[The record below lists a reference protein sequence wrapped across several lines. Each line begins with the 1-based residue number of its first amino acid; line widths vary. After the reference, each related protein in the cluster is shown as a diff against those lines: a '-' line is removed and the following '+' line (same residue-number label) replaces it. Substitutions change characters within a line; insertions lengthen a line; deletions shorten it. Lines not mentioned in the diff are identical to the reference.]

1 MTLSPTICRDPGQL
15 FCIWSSVTA
24 VDVISWTL
32 GGVHLMTRADRC
44 LRKIATACQRQCS
57 SPATFRGA
65 TIVGEQEAGAGEQ
78 SLTFWLD
85 SRHVCWVD
93 SPEASHSLKLSWISD
108 TDICR
113 KLKDTGQAL

>member
-1 MTLSPTICRDPGQL
+1 M
-15 FCIWSSVTA
+15 TA

-78 SLTFWLD
+78 SLTFWLG
-85 SRHVCWVD
+85 SETRMLGRQ
-93 SPEASHSLKLSWISD
+93 PRGLTLAQIEL
-108 TDICR
+108 DI
-113 KLKDTGQAL
+113 